1 MSVWKL
7 LAVVGPPRSEQNTLG
22 SAPAHVGGGEEPVAH
37 RRPDV
42 QAAGRKVDLMP
53 LQVAYF

>member
-7 LAVVGPPRSEQNTLG
+7 LAVIGPPRSEQNTLG
-22 SAPAHVGGGEEPVAH
+22 LGGCSRWRRREPVAH
-37 RRPDV
+37 RRLDM